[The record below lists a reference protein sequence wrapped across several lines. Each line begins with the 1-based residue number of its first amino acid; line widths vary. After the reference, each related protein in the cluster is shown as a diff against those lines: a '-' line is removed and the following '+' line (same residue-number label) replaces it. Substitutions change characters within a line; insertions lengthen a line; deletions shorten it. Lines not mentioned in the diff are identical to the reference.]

1 MAKINNTYSPPSQWD
16 RKGLIDGDIIL
27 YACGFVADKEN
38 ADEDGARA
46 IVDDMLLNIR
56 HTLDLSS
63 ARIFFSDTAAN
74 NFRYTVAQTHPY
86 KGNRKDR
93 EKPKHFEMLKR
104 YMLDEWEC
112 EISTGMEAD
121 DWMGKFQKGK
131 QTIICTIDKDLDMIP
146 GWHYNWK
153 RYEIYHVSRWE
164 AQRHFWTQMLTGDS
178 VDNIKGIYRVG
189 PKKAEKIFEGVEY
202 EAHLYAKVVG
212 AYCEEFGDK
221 SRDRFNENYDL
232 LMIKGAPVHFRDE
245 PVHKVKELASCWG

>member
-1 MAKINNTYSPPSQWD
+1 VNKANSTYSPLKKD
-16 RKGLIDGDIIL
+16 RIGLIDGDIIL
-27 YACGFVADKEN
+27 YACGYIADKEE
-38 ADEDGARA
+38 ADEIGARL
-46 IVDDMLLNIR
+46 ICDNMLLNIR

-63 ARIFFSDTAAN
+63 ARIFFSDTRSK
-74 NFRYTVAQTHPY
+74 NFRYAVATTHPY

-93 EKPKHFEMLKR
+93 EKPKHFEMMHK
-104 YMLDEWEC
+104 YMLDEWEA

-121 DWMGKFQKGK
+121 DWMGKFQKVK
-131 QTIICTIDKDLDMIP
+131 TSIICTIDKDLDMIP

-153 RYEIYHVSRWE
+153 RYEIYHVSKQQ

-189 PKKAEKIFEGVEY
+189 PKKAEKILDGIDCEMG
-202 EAHLYAKVVG
+202 LYAAVVH

-221 SRDRFNENYDL
+221 ARDRFNENYDL

-245 PVHKVKELASCWG
+245 PVREMKEIVSSWG